1 MSLDINLYKARLEAY
16 GANSNNQADFVNS
29 AIYENFE
36 SLSAYREVFYNDDT
50 IGVHFFTKQDR
61 DNFTEMYMIAKPP
74 HKIYVGEYIYE
85 DDDSIWLCYKVET
98 YPERRSYVALCN
110 NILTFQDSETL
121 AIHTLPCMLADK
133 TSVYYDGIHKNRL
146 FMLSDDQIRVTVPNN
161 DISKKIIHTIG
172 QINGSTGDIENG
184 KRLIFN
190 HDKNAIYKMTRV
202 NTLTDKGLIHIVMS
216 HNTYD
221 ANTDNLELNI
231 ADYKEPNGNVEPP
244 IQVGDYKIIIDGY
257 DSIMFGTMEPYTV
270 KVYEDDVGVD
280 KELKF
285 EIIGDETLIW
295 IENIGSNWCTLKAT
309 RDRRFESVVLRVS
322 LVEDETVYAEME
334 ISAVAL

>member
-1 MSLDINLYKARLEAY
+1 MSLDLDLYRARLKAY
-16 GANSNNQADFVNS
+16 GAESNSYTTTANS
-29 AIYENFE
+29 IIFENFE
-36 SLSAYREVFYNDDT
+36 SIAAYREVIHNET
-50 IGVHFFTKQDR
+50 QVGVHFLTKQDR
-61 DNFTEMYMIAKPP
+61 DGFSEMYIITKPP
-74 HKIYVGEYIYE
+74 HKIDIGDYIYE

-110 NILTFQDSETL
+110 NTLTFQDSETL
-121 AIHTLPCMLADK
+121 EIHTLPCMLADK
-133 TSVYYDGIHKNRL
+133 TSVYYDGVHKNRL

-161 DISKKIIHTIG
+161 DISRKIAHSIG
-172 QINGSTGDIENG
+172 KINSSTGDVENG

-216 HNTYD
+216 HDTYD

-231 ADYKEPNGNVEPP
+231 VDYKEPNGNVEPP

-257 DSIMFGTMEPYTV
+257 DTIMFGTIEPYTV
-270 KVYEDDVGVD
+270 KVYENDVEVE

-295 IENIGSNWCTLKAT
+295 IERTGDNWCELRAT
-309 RDRRFESVVLRVS
+309 KDRRFESVIFRVS
-322 LVEDETVYAEME
+322 LAEDETVYTEME
-334 ISAVAL
+334 IRAVAF